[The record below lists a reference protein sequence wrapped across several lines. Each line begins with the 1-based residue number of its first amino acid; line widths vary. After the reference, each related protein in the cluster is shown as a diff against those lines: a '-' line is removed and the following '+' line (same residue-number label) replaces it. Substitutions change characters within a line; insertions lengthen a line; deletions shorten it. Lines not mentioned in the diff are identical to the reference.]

1 MSSVKSIDIVLENCE
16 VYTFPKEDI
25 GYIELS
31 DIREEIIRCACNSI
45 NKYKTIHCVN
55 MELFDTHRRQE
66 YCFDSNVVADVFER
80 IAEGN
85 DITQI
90 HVKYEDDTEE
100 CYLVD
105 YNELNEA
112 LGAPNKYQQ
121 SYISDL
127 GNLYI
132 VINEKEQIEDVFSKE
147 EINDKEVLEYHREMI
162 S

>member
-1 MSSVKSIDIVLENCE
+1 MNNVKSIDIVFENCE

-25 GYIELS
+25 GYFEIS
-31 DIREEIIRCACNSI
+31 DIREKISRCACNAI
-45 NKYKTIHCVN
+45 DKYKTTYCVN
-55 MELFDTHRRQE
+55 IEIFDTNRLQE
-66 YCFDSNVVADVFER
+66 DCIDSNVVADVFAR
-80 IAEGN
+80 IVNHN

-90 HVKYEDDTEE
+90 HIHYEDDTEE
-100 CYLVD
+100 QYLVD

-112 LGAPNKYQQ
+112 LGAPNKNQK

-132 VINEKEQIEDVFSKE
+132 VISEKEKLEDVFNKE
-147 EINDKEVLEYHREMI
+147 EINDKDVVDFHREMI